1 MDKAPP
7 GRHRTPENM
16 AGRHVQATLDGA
28 QIFLN
33 GNSIGTTPPSTA
45 GITALIGHRFSSSG
59 TTSQYDHFLIDDIE
73 QS

>member
-1 MDKAPP
+1 M
-7 GRHRTPENM
+7 
-16 AGRHVQATLDGA
+16 QATLDGA